1 MERISF
7 VYGAA
12 FLLSGSLISLYAAL
26 LYWSPPLIVTR
37 ESEKKYLSH
46 ASPTKPL
53 PLSRLEDPSTVDLTI
68 VIPAYN
74 ETERLPEMIAATIK
88 HLTSAGLKDKRS
100 FEILIVND
108 GSHDGTSATALKL
121 ANKYP
126 ICDVKVVTLEK
137 NVGKGGA
144 VRHGMLYGGG
154 ERLLMADADGASRI
168 EDLERLWKRLDEI
181 APDNVPGVVVGSR
194 AHLVKSEAVVKRSLL
209 RNVLMYGLHTVL
221 RIVGVGHI
229 RDTQCGFK
237 LFSRSAAQRIFPAQH
252 LQTWIFDV
260 ELLLLAKQLRIPVA
274 EVPIEWH
281 EVAGS
286 KLNVVTASLQMLRD
300 LSIVRANHLL
310 GRWTA
315 VPERLKSE

>member
-100 FEILIVND
+100 FEILIVDD

-252 LQTWIFDV
+252 LPTWIFDV

-300 LSIVRANHLL
+300 LLIVRANHLL